1 MLPCPPIFDDAYRL
15 DAADFRGVRL
25 VAFCGVSGAGKSTA
39 IDHLRREHRDFR
51 DRPSVVVSAD
61 EARGLTDVRGR
72 VVVVEEVR
80 RLRDL
85 RGVWTLL
92 RGGATVL
99 AASHLGAGW
108 LAPFRLLGGIRCYTI
123 DRDWRKIAR
132 HLDRSGVAYTPAAV
146 QAFCRKY
153 GANYVDADVIVE
165 RRPGATFDVAFAE
178 FERYCRLEVEPA
190 DDHGIVRR

>member
-1 MLPCPPIFDDAYRL
+1 M
-15 DAADFRGVRL
+15 RL

-39 IDHLRREHRDFR
+39 IDHLLRQHRDFR
-51 DRPSVVVSAD
+51 DRTSVVVTAD
-61 EARGLTDVRGR
+61 EARKLPDLRGR

-85 RGVWTLL
+85 WGVWTLL

-99 AASHLGAGW
+99 AASHLGATW
-108 LAPFRLLGGIRCYTI
+108 LAPFRLLGDTRCYTI

-132 HLDRSGVAYTPAAV
+132 HLDRNGVAYTPAGV
-146 QAFCRKY
+146 QAYCRKY

-165 RRPGATFDVAFAE
+165 RRPGATFDVALAE
-178 FERYCRLEVEPA
+178 FERYCRLEVRPVEK
-190 DDHGIVRR
+190 